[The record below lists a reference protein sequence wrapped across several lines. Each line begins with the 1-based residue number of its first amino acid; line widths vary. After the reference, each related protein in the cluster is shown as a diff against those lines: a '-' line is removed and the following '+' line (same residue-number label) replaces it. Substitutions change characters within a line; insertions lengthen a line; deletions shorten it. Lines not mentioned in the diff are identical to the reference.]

1 MPASIKNPADV
12 VNLALVRIGY
22 TKAVGNLYD
31 GSDAANKALTIYA
44 QTRDDLMRDGEWDF
58 CRRDVAATLLKSG
71 PTNYFDS
78 PWDGATMP
86 PVPFMFEYAYPESC
100 LKVRRVQ
107 PQPGFTFNP
116 MPSPTLFE
124 VVNDDYYSPSRRVIV
139 CNVPNAIL
147 TYAGQVTNPA
157 SMPPDFIESLA
168 AELAIRLKRG
178 LMGEVNQVDTA
189 DVNRAVSTALQ
200 EQG

>member
-1 MPASIKNPADV
+1 MPASIRNPADV

-58 CRRDVAATLLKSG
+58 CRRDVAPTLLKSG
-71 PTNYFDS
+71 PDNYFDT
-78 PWDGATMP
+78 PWDGPTMP
-86 PVPFMFEYAYPESC
+86 PAPWRFEYAYPGDC
-100 LKVRRVQ
+100 LKVRRLS
-107 PQPGFTFNP
+107 PAPGFTFNP
-116 MPSPTLFE
+116 APQPTLFQ
-124 VVNDDYYSPSRRVIV
+124 VANDQYFTPARRVIL
-139 CNVPNAIL
+139 CNIQSAIL
-147 TYAGQVTNPA
+147 TYAGQVTDPA
-157 SMPPDFIESLA
+157 SWPPDFVEAAA

-189 DVNRAVSTALQ
+189 DVNRSFVTAMQ